1 MLIMLKSLLEFK
13 WLKEINKRC
22 KIVSVIKSVVCK
34 TGKRQGEENANF
46 FLVCEE
52 KCCLAETSFSVLALQ
67 YLYVTYSVY
76 THRLWS
82 LIIKSETI
90 AQ

>member
-22 KIVSVIKSVVCK
+22 KIVRVIKSVVCK

-52 KCCLAETSFSVLALQ
+52 KCCLAETSFSILALQ
-67 YLYVTYSVY
+67 YLCHLFCLYS
-76 THRLWS
+76 
-82 LIIKSETI
+82 
-90 AQ
+90 